1 MSAPRRRKP
10 RQSAVSRRDFFKRA
24 SRAGVALAIVPM
36 LPGCGSGL
44 STEPI
49 GVAQESASVQELAA
63 VLNAVTF
70 KHGVA
75 SGDPQQDRVI
85 LWTRVTPTGEPGSV
99 LVSYVVATD
108 PELLRVVMRGST
120 TTNALKDYTVK
131 VDPTGLSAGT
141 TYFYRFSV
149 GAVNSAIGRT
159 KTLPSGDVS
168 RLKIA
173 VVSCSSLSHGLFN
186 AYGRVAERADL
197 DVVVHLGDYIYEYGT
212 DQYGSAR
219 AYEPAGEI
227 VTLSDYRQRHAQ
239 YKRDPDLMALHSQHA
254 MINVWDDHETADNSY
269 RDGANNHNAGEGDW
283 NTRVAAALQALY
295 EWMPI
300 RQTSVDLRKNFR
312 TFRIGN
318 LVDLV
323 MLETRL
329 VARDLEIPPAAGLP
343 AGVFAQQG
351 AFTDP
356 ARTLLGTEQ
365 ETWFLNQLRTS
376 TAKWRLVGQQVMFG
390 QLKVVGAPNAL
401 GTSLYLNP
409 DQWDGYAP
417 ARARIHAALAGDGTH
432 PAINNVVILTGDIH
446 TSWAMDITPDPNN
459 PTVYNPL
466 TGVGSLA
473 VEFVATSVTSPGLD
487 QLQQVQDAIRA
498 QNPHIKYVDLAGKGY
513 LLLDITP
520 ERVNGEFWYVDT
532 IAKAS
537 ASETFAKAYAVVD
550 GQNHLTTSS
559 RSS

>member
-1 MSAPRRRKP
+1 MSAPRRHKP
-10 RQSAVSRRDFFKRA
+10 RLSANLRRDFFKRA
-24 SRAGVALAIVPM
+24 SRAGVALGIVSL
-36 LPGCGSGL
+36 LPGCGGGQSAEPVVIIQEKL
-44 STEPI
+44 SVLER
-49 GVAQESASVQELAA
+49 VAFL
-63 VLNAVTF
+63 
-70 KHGVA
+70 HGVA
-75 SGDPQQDRVI
+75 SGDPLQDRVI
-85 LWTRVTPTGEPGSV
+85 LWTRVTPTGDLGSV

-108 PELLRVVMRGST
+108 PQLQNVVVRGT
-120 TTNALKDYTVK
+120 AITNALQDYTVK
-131 VDPTGLSAGT
+131 VDAIGLSAAG

-149 GAVNSAIGRT
+149 GAVNSALGRT

-186 AYGRVAERADL
+186 AYRRIAERSDL
-197 DVVVHLGDYIYEYGT
+197 DVVVHLGDYIYEYATG
-212 DQYGSAR
+212 QYGSAR

-269 RDGANNHNAGEGDW
+269 RDGANNHNPGEGDW
-283 NTRVAAALQALY
+283 STRVASALQALY

-300 RQTSVDLRKNFR
+300 RQTNLDLRKNFR
-312 TFRIGN
+312 TFRFGN

-329 VARDLEIPPAAGLP
+329 VARDLELPPAAGLP

-351 AFTDP
+351 EFIDP

-376 TAKWRLVGQQVMFG
+376 KAKWRLVGQQVMFG

-417 ARARIHAALAGDGTH
+417 ARSRIHAALAGDATNT
-432 PAINNVVILTGDIH
+432 AINNVVILTGDIH

-459 PTVYNPL
+459 PMLYNPL
-466 TGVGSLA
+466 NGAGSLA
-473 VEFVATSVTSPGLD
+473 VEFVVTSVTSPGLD
-487 QLQQVQDAIRA
+487 QLQQAQDAIRA
-498 QNPHIKYVDLAGKGY
+498 ENPHIKYVDLAEKGY

-520 ERVNGEFWYVDT
+520 DRVNGEFWYVDT
-532 IAKAS
+532 IVQAS
-537 ASETFAKAYAVVD
+537 ANETFAKAYAVMD
-550 GQNHLTTSS
+550 GQNHLTTSN

>member
-1 MSAPRRRKP
+1 MSAPRRYKP
-10 RQSAVSRRDFFKRA
+10 RLAANRRRDFFKRA
-24 SRAGVALAIVPM
+24 SRAGVALGIVSL
-36 LPGCGSGL
+36 LPGCGGGQ
-44 STEPI
+44 STEPVVI
-49 GVAQESASVQELAA
+49 IQETLSVLKRVAFL
-63 VLNAVTF
+63 
-70 KHGVA
+70 HGVA
-75 SGDPQQDRVI
+75 SGDPLQDRVI
-85 LWTRVTPTGEPGSV
+85 LWTRVTPTGDLGSV
-99 LVSYVVATD
+99 LVNYIVATD
-108 PELLRVVMRGST
+108 PQLQNVVMWGT
-120 TTNALKDYTVK
+120 ATTNALHDYTVK
-131 VDPTGLSAGT
+131 VDAIGLSAAS

-149 GAVNSAIGRT
+149 GAVNSALGRT

-186 AYGRVAERADL
+186 AYRRLAERSDL
-197 DVVVHLGDYIYEYGT
+197 DVVVHLGDYIYEYATG
-212 DQYGSAR
+212 QYGSAR

-269 RDGANNHNAGEGDW
+269 RDGANNHNPGEGDW
-283 NTRVAAALQALY
+283 STRVASALQALY

-300 RQTSVDLRKNFR
+300 RQTNLDLRKNFR
-312 TFRIGN
+312 TFRFGN

-329 VARDLEIPPAAGLP
+329 VARDLELPPAAGLP

-351 AFTDP
+351 EFIDP

-376 TAKWRLVGQQVMFG
+376 KAKWRLVGQQVMFG

-417 ARARIHAALAGDGTH
+417 ARSRIHAALAGDATNT
-432 PAINNVVILTGDIH
+432 AINNVVILTGDIH

-459 PTVYNPL
+459 PMLYNPL
-466 TGVGSLA
+466 NGAGSLA
-473 VEFVATSVTSPGLD
+473 VEFVVTSVTSPGLD
-487 QLQQVQDAIRA
+487 QLQQAQDAIRA
-498 QNPHIKYVDLAGKGY
+498 ENPHIKYVDLAEKGY

-532 IAKAS
+532 IVQAS
-537 ASETFAKAYAVVD
+537 ANETFAKAYAVMD
-550 GQNHLTTSS
+550 GQNHLTTSN